1 MMIMNTIVGDQLNS
15 FIQDVADVEAEGKPQ
30 DRAIMV
36 VLRRYINESL
46 PILFEGDGY
55 SKEWEEEAKRRGL
68 SNFKNTP
75 EALQAFKTQKVNDLF
90 NRSGV
95 LTKIEQEAHYAVMFE
110 NYNLA

>member
-1 MMIMNTIVGDQLNS
+1 VT
-15 FIQDVADVEAEGKPQ
+15 
-30 DRAIMV
+30 AIAKNG
-36 VLRRYINESL
+36 R
-46 PILFEGDGY
+46 
-55 SKEWEEEAKRRGL
+55 KKAKRRGL

-110 NYNLA
+110 NYNKA